1 MAKEEKY
8 LLVDER
14 VVPDIFKKVL
24 EAKKYLATGKAKN
37 SSEAVRLANI
47 SRSAFYKYRDC
58 VFAYDDKMTQQIV
71 NFSVT
76 LRDEAGVL
84 SNVLTTLYSMRA
96 NILTVNQNIPVDGV
110 AQVSLSLKMGEGMAN
125 PIDIT
130 HKISALQGVVEVRLL
145 SGE

>member
-1 MAKEEKY
+1 MEKQKFY
-8 LLVDER
+8 LVAADALPEVFLR
-14 VVPDIFKKVL
+14 VA
-24 EAKKYLATGKAKN
+24 EAKRMLQVGEAATVGDA
-37 SSEAVRLANI
+37 ARQVGI

>member
-1 MAKEEKY
+1 MADKT
-8 LLVDER
+8 ER
-14 VVPDIFKKVL
+14 SFSAACKRM
-24 EAKKYLATGKAKN
+24 G
-37 SSEAVRLANI
+37 I

-76 LRDEAGVL
+76 LRDQAGVL
-84 SNVLTTLYSMRA
+84 SNVLTTLYSMHA

-130 HKISALQGVVEVRLL
+130 RAISDLHGVVEVRLL

>member
-1 MAKEEKY
+1 M
-8 LLVDER
+8 
-14 VVPDIFKKVL
+14 P
-24 EAKKYLATGKAKN
+24 
-37 SSEAVRLANI
+37 
-47 SRSAFYKYRDC
+47 FYKYRDC

-110 AQVSLSLKMGEGMAN
+110 AQVSLSLKWARVWQI
-125 PIDIT
+125 PLT
-130 HKISALQGVVEVRLL
+130 LRTRSLPCRAL
-145 SGE
+145 

>member
-1 MAKEEKY
+1 MC
-8 LLVDER
+8 
-14 VVPDIFKKVL
+14 F
-24 EAKKYLATGKAKN
+24 
-37 SSEAVRLANI
+37 SQ
-47 SRSAFYKYRDC
+47 YRDC

>member
-1 MAKEEKY
+1 MERRFYLVDAQVLPEVFLKVVRAKE
-8 LLVDER
+8 LLASGEARSISAATRSVD
-14 VVPDIFKKVL
+14 L
-24 EAKKYLATGKAKN
+24 
-37 SSEAVRLANI
+37 

>member
-1 MAKEEKY
+1 MDKRTRY
-8 LLVDER
+8 IVVDTAVLPE
-14 VVPDIFKKVL
+14 IFGKVL
-24 EAKKYLATGKAKN
+24 EVKKLVADKTERSF
-37 SSEAVRLANI
+37 SSACKRMGI

-84 SNVLTTLYSMRA
+84 SNVL
-96 NILTVNQNIPVDGV
+96 NIPVDGV